1 MGYRSDVKILV
12 IASSKEA
19 MDDLLAV
26 YAMLPEV
33 QKAGGFEELG
43 WERYELG
50 EGRVLT
56 YEADDVK
63 WYDSCD
69 DVTAIMRLLEDVDTF
84 NKQRSEDVYAARFV
98 RVGEQYDDVEV
109 EHYGDRWE
117 YEIYDMLPIYRN
129 AEFNL

>member
-1 MGYRSDVKILV
+1 MGYRSDVKIVV

-33 QKAGGFEELG
+33 QKAGGFEKLG

-63 WYDSCD
+63 WYDSYE
-69 DVTAIMRLLEDVDTF
+69 DVTAIMRLLEDVNIF
-84 NKQRSEDVYAARFV
+84 NQERSEDVYAARFV
-98 RVGEQYDDVEV
+98 RIGEDYNDIE
-109 EHYGDRWE
+109 EENYGDYHE
-117 YEIYDMLPIYRN
+117 YEIYDMLPVHRY

>member
-84 NKQRSEDVYAARFV
+84 NQQRSEDVYAARFV

-117 YEIYDMLPIYRN
+117 YEIYDMLPIHRN

>member
-84 NKQRSEDVYAARFV
+84 NQQRSEDVYAARFV

>member
-1 MGYRSDVKILV
+1 MGYRSDVKIVV

-69 DVTAIMRLLEDVDTF
+69 DVTAIMRLLEDVSIF
-84 NKQRSEDVYAARFV
+84 NQERSEDVYAARFV

-109 EHYGDRWE
+109 ENYGDD
-117 YEIYDMLPIYRN
+117 YEYDMYDSITHTPRCRI
-129 AEFNL
+129 

>member
-1 MGYRSDVKILV
+1 MGYRSDVKIVV

-33 QKAGGFEELG
+33 QKAGGFEKLG

-56 YEADDVK
+56 YEANDVK

-69 DVTAIMRLLEDVDTF
+69 DVIAVMRLLEDVSIF
-84 NKQRSEDVYAARFV
+84 NQERSEDVYAARFV
-98 RVGEQYDDVEV
+98 RIGEQYDDIEV
-109 EHYGDRWE
+109 EDYGDH
-117 YEIYDMLPIYRN
+117 YEYDMWEVLSINRN

>member
-1 MGYRSDVKILV
+1 MGYRSDVKIVV

-63 WYDSCD
+63 WYDSYD
-69 DVTAIMRLLEDVDTF
+69 DVTVIMRLLEDVSIF
-84 NKQRSEDVYAARFV
+84 NQERSEDVYAARFV
-98 RVGEQYDDVEV
+98 RVGEEYNDIEV

-117 YEIYDMLPIYRN
+117 YDMENALPIHRY

>member
-1 MGYRSDVKILV
+1 MGYRSDVKIVV

-63 WYDSCD
+63 WYDSYD
-69 DVTAIMRLLEDVDTF
+69 DVTAIMRLLEDVSIF
-84 NKQRSEDVYAARFV
+84 NQERSEDVYAARFV

-109 EHYGDRWE
+109 ENYGDHHE
-117 YEIYDMLPIYRN
+117 YDMHDILPIHRTCRI
-129 AEFNL
+129 

>member
-1 MGYRSDVKILV
+1 MGYRSDVKIVV

-63 WYDSCD
+63 WYDSYD
-69 DVTAIMRLLEDVDTF
+69 DVTAIMRLLEDVNIF
-84 NKQRSEDVYAARFV
+84 NQERSEDVYAARFV
-98 RVGEQYDDVEV
+98 RIGEEYNDVEV
-109 EHYGDRWE
+109 YNYGDEDE
-117 YEIYDMLPIYRN
+117 YEMYDMLPVHRV

>member
-1 MGYRSDVKILV
+1 MGYRSDVKIVV

-69 DVTAIMRLLEDVDTF
+69 DVIAVTRLLEDVSIF
-84 NKQRSEDVYAARFV
+84 NQERSETYMPHGLYV
-98 RVGEQYDDVEV
+98 
-109 EHYGDRWE
+109 
-117 YEIYDMLPIYRN
+117 
-129 AEFNL
+129 

>member
-1 MGYRSDVKILV
+1 MGYRSDVKIVV

-33 QKAGGFEELG
+33 QKAGGFEKLG

-56 YEADDVK
+56 YEANDVK
-63 WYDSCD
+63 WYDSYE
-69 DVTAIMRLLEDVDTF
+69 DVIAVTRLLEDVSIF
-84 NKQRSEDVYAARFV
+84 NQERSEDVYAARFV
-98 RVGEQYDDVEV
+98 RIGEEYNDIE
-109 EHYGDRWE
+109 EENYGDYHE
-117 YEIYDMLPIYRN
+117 YEIYDMLPVHRY
-129 AEFNL
+129 AEFIL

>member
-1 MGYRSDVKILV
+1 MGYRSDVKIVV

-33 QKAGGFEELG
+33 QKAGGLDELG

-69 DVTAIMRLLEDVDTF
+69 DVIAVTRLLEDVSIF
-84 NKQRSEDVYAARFV
+84 NQERSEDVYAARFV
-98 RVGEQYDDVEV
+98 RIGEQYDDIEV
-109 EHYGDRWE
+109 ENYGE
-117 YEIYDMLPIYRN
+117 EHEYDMWEVLPIHRV

>member
-1 MGYRSDVKILV
+1 MGYRSDVKIVV

-63 WYDSCD
+63 WYETYD
-69 DVTAIMRLLEDVDTF
+69 DVIAIMRLLDDVSIF
-84 NKQRSEDVYAARFV
+84 NQERSEDVYAARFV
-98 RVGEQYDDVEV
+98 RIGEQYNDIEV
-109 EHYGDRWE
+109 EDYGDG
-117 YEIYDMLPIYRN
+117 YEYDMWDALPVHRT

>member
-1 MGYRSDVKILV
+1 MGYRSDVKIVV

-63 WYDSCD
+63 WYDSYD
-69 DVTAIMRLLEDVDTF
+69 DVTVIMRLLEDVSIF
-84 NKQRSEDVYAARFV
+84 NQERSEDVYAARFV
-98 RVGEQYDDVEV
+98 RVGEQYDGRRSGKLRRSLRIRYAR
-109 EHYGDRWE
+109 HITHTPPCR
-117 YEIYDMLPIYRN
+117 I
-129 AEFNL
+129 

>member
-1 MGYRSDVKILV
+1 MGYRSDVKIVV

-33 QKAGGFEELG
+33 QKAGGFEKLG

-56 YEADDVK
+56 YEANDVK

-69 DVTAIMRLLEDVDTF
+69 DVIAVMRLLEDVNIF
-84 NKQRSEDVYAARFV
+84 NQERSEDVYAARFV
-98 RVGEQYDDVEV
+98 RIGEQYDDIEA
-109 EHYGDRWE
+109 EDYGDHYEYDTWE
-117 YEIYDMLPIYRN
+117 VLSINRN

>member
-1 MGYRSDVKILV
+1 MGYRSDVKIVV

-33 QKAGGFEELG
+33 QKAGGFEKLG

-56 YEADDVK
+56 YEANDVK

-69 DVTAIMRLLEDVDTF
+69 DVIAVMRLLEDVNIF
-84 NKQRSEDVYAARFV
+84 NQERSEDVYAARFV
-98 RVGEQYDDVEV
+98 RIGEQYDDIEA
-109 EHYGDRWE
+109 EDYGDHYEYDIWE
-117 YEIYDMLPIYRN
+117 VLSINRN

>member
-1 MGYRSDVKILV
+1 MGYRSDVKIV
-12 IASSKEA
+12 VMASSKEA

-26 YAMLPEV
+26 YAMLPQV

-63 WYDSCD
+63 WYDSYD
-69 DVTAIMRLLEDVDTF
+69 DVTAIMRLLEDVNIF
-84 NKQRSEDVYAARFV
+84 NQERSEDVYAARFV
-98 RVGEQYDDVEV
+98 RIGEEYYDVEV
-109 EHYGDRWE
+109 YNYWDEDE
-117 YEIYDMLPIYRN
+117 YEMWDALPVHRV

>member
-1 MGYRSDVKILV
+1 MGYRSDVKIVV

-33 QKAGGFEELG
+33 QEAGGFEELG

-69 DVTAIMRLLEDVDTF
+69 DVIAVMRLLEDVNIF
-84 NKQRSEDVYAARFV
+84 NQERSEDVYAARFV
-98 RVGEQYDDVEV
+98 RIGEQYDDVEV

-117 YEIYDMLPIYRN
+117 YDMHDILPIYRN

>member
-84 NKQRSEDVYAARFV
+84 NQERSEDVYAARFV

>member
-1 MGYRSDVKILV
+1 MGYRSDVKIV
-12 IASSKEA
+12 VMASSKEA

-63 WYDSCD
+63 WYDSYD
-69 DVTAIMRLLEDVDTF
+69 DVTAIMRLLEDVNIF
-84 NKQRSEDVYAARFV
+84 NQERSEDVYAARFV
-98 RVGEQYDDVEV
+98 RIGEAYNDIE
-109 EHYGDRWE
+109 EENYGDYHE
-117 YEIYDMLPIYRN
+117 YEIYDMLPIYRM

>member
-1 MGYRSDVKILV
+1 MGYRSDVKIVV

-63 WYDSCD
+63 WYDSYD
-69 DVTAIMRLLEDVDTF
+69 DVTAIMRLLEDVSIF
-84 NKQRSEDVYAARFV
+84 NQERSEDVYAARFV
-98 RVGEQYDDVEV
+98 RIGEQYDDIEV
-109 EHYGDRWE
+109 ENYGDHTNT
-117 YEIYDMLPIYRN
+117 ICGNITHTPS

>member
-1 MGYRSDVKILV
+1 MGYRSDVKIVV
-12 IASSKEA
+12 ITSSKEA

-50 EGRVLT
+50 EGRILT
-56 YEADDVK
+56 YEVNDVK
-63 WYDSCD
+63 WYDSYE
-69 DVTAIMRLLEDVDTF
+69 DVQAITRLLEDVHTF
-84 NKQRSEDVYAARFV
+84 NQERSEDVYAARFV
-98 RVGEQYDDVEV
+98 RIGEEYNDIEV
-109 EHYGDRWE
+109 ENYGGDYE
-117 YEIYDMLPIYRN
+117 YEISEMLPVYRF

>member
-1 MGYRSDVKILV
+1 MGYRSDVKIVVLT
-12 IASSKEA
+12 SSKEA

-33 QKAGGFEELG
+33 QKEGGFEELG

-63 WYDSCD
+63 WYDSYEHTQA
-69 DVTAIMRLLEDVDTF
+69 VMRLLDDVHTF
-84 NKQRSEDVYAARFV
+84 NQERSEDVYAARFV
-98 RVGEQYDDVEV
+98 RIGEEYDDIEV
-109 EHYGDRWE
+109 HNYGDD
-117 YEIYDMLPIYRN
+117 YEYDMHEILPVHRV